1 MFWLAFMTNFAFKVN
16 EGCFSPAYLYRLVG
30 NENRKF
36 AENLLNNILM
46 HSISF
51 QSNFAVFLNRH
62 RASFG
67 KECAKIPTE
76 NMEKGLCDC
85 PE

>member
-1 MFWLAFMTNFAFKVN
+1 ML
-16 EGCFSPAYLYRLVG
+16 
-30 NENRKF
+30 
-36 AENLLNNILM
+36 
-46 HSISF
+46 F
-51 QSNFAVFLNRH
+51 QSYPFGTFYLFRH